1 MKATAD
7 IVFLSTLKC
16 LVIFYYRHHWV
27 CLGVLGSLRND
38 HYNWSFIKG
47 MALHMFFVYPFMVVL
62 LIKQLHVV
70 WSGTHVVVSVSQAQS
85 VSFMHLQVEVWW
97 KCWKILDSP
106 NYWLNSEL
114 AWLSIVQKLLYSHSW
129 CSLFKGHTFDLSAF
143 DGRLTIWVLPLA
155 HPTVGTCSLTIS
167 LAP

>member
-114 AWLSIVQKLLYSHSW
+114 ESVTKHSSEAVVLSFLV
-129 CSLFKGHTFDLSAF
+129 FTF
-143 DGRLTIWVLPLA
+143 
-155 HPTVGTCSLTIS
+155 
-167 LAP
+167 